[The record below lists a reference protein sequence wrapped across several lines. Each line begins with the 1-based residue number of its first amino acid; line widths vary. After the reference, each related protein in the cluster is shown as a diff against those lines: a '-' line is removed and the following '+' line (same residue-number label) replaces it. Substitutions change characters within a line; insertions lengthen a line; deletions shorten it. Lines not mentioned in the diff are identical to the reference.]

1 MLTRMSLSV
10 ILVFYLTT
18 TIAQETKTMLR
29 TFIVE
34 YSIVGEGANSS
45 NQQVKTTVQAENYAQ
60 AQSIVEG
67 MFNGK
72 AHIFTVYE
80 AR

>member
-1 MLTRMSLSV
+1 
-10 ILVFYLTT
+10 
-18 TIAQETKTMLR
+18 MLR

-34 YSIVGEGANSS
+34 YSIIGEGANSS
-45 NQQVKTTVQAENYAQ
+45 NQQVKTTVQAENYVQ

-72 AHIFTVYE
+72 AHIFSCYE